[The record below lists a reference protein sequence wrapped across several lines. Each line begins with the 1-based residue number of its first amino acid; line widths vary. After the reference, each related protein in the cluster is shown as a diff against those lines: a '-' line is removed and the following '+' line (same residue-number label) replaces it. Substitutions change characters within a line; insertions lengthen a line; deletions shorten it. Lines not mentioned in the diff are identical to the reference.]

1 VAVEPGW
8 ACFSALTLSLNG
20 APPCTLSNA
29 ARRRPQRAD
38 LKPSAPAAAV
48 ARGEQ
53 GRDNAAQH
61 AECVRS
67 APCAR
72 QGRARPVGTYTGS
85 GCFPLH
91 GRWRSQCERS
101 VSMKSIPGARDMSES
116 ARAHDLQ
123 LLHFSKRRGSRQRRR
138 SLRSASTD
146 FRTSQRS
153 AARVP
158 SRHASRRSR
167 SPHACHC
174 ASKNTTQP
182 RSEACNFGLRATH
195 GGACA
200 RSAGLDGACRRP
212 PLRPLHAHELHE
224 CPGRLDS
231 LKTSHYHREA
241 TLSVA

>member
-1 VAVEPGW
+1 VTTRRSTPGVSR
-8 ACFSALTLSLNG
+8 ARPARGRDALVRSALTSAQDVSLCTGGG
-20 APPCTLSNA
+20 A
-29 ARRRPQRAD
+29 
-38 LKPSAPAAAV
+38 
-48 ARGEQ
+48 
-53 GRDNAAQH
+53 
-61 AECVRS
+61 RS
-67 APCAR
+67 AK
-72 QGRARPVGTYTGS
+72 
-85 GCFPLH
+85 
-91 GRWRSQCERS
+91 RS
-101 VSMKSIPGARDMSES
+101 VSMKSIPGARDMSDS
-116 ARAHDLQ
+116 ARAHDLR
-123 LLHFSKRRGSRQRRR
+123 LLDFSKRLESRQRKR

-231 LKTSHYHREA
+231 LKASHYHREA